1 MGPLNKL
8 LPEDLTNV
16 GGFLKKINWIF
27 IVIFAIFSL
36 TLVSLIISDGGMI
49 NYIFLIL
56 FIIPTIVLL
65 FNNKVISDRVEGFDR
80 YYCNHC
86 KDHFYAHKPRS
97 KDRGDVYCSD
107 CGTKLNTPQ
116 DFIKGR
122 KFEQSVKERFE
133 RSEGF
138 EIISETP
145 RYEDKNTHAKK
156 FPDLNVEA
164 FNGDKFFIEVK
175 YRESPYNTEL
185 KNIIRKNLQL
195 ERFEEFKEDSG
206 KEVYYFIGI
215 RGQPENPDEV
225 FVVPVEQLK
234 LHRSKNR
241 DLNYLRDK
249 NYKIDL
255 NKNAYYKVDEE
266 NDRKILR

>member
-1 MGPLNKL
+1 MVL
-8 LPEDLTNV
+8 
-16 GGFLKKINWIF
+16 
-27 IVIFAIFSL
+27 FSL
-36 TLVSLIISDGGMI
+36 LFLIPIISLVFSIFTFRKRIDG
-49 NYIFLIL
+49 F
-56 FIIPTIVLL
+56 
-65 FNNKVISDRVEGFDR
+65 KE
-80 YYCNHC
+80 YYCKYC
-86 KDHFYAHKPRS
+86 KKNFTALKPDRS
-97 KDRGDVYCSD
+97 DEEVYCYR
-107 CGTKLNTPQ
+107 CGTKINTPEE
-116 DFIKGR
+116 FIKGR

-133 RSEGF
+133 RSDGF